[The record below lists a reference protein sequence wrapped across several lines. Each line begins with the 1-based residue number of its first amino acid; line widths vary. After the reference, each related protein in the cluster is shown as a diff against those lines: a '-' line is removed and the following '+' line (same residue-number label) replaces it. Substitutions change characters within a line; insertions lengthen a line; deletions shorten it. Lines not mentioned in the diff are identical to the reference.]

1 MFLDK
6 EFASGFESA
15 TFASAKSSKKNWT
28 NQEGFLPVQRSGA
41 LRGENLAET
50 RFFDLW
56 AGSEKLLVSFRN
68 NLSGVFN
75 TAFYISREKLSDK
88 SVFFKKN

>member
-1 MFLDK
+1 MFLEK

-15 TFASAKSSKKNWT
+15 TFASAKTSKKNWT

-50 RFFDLW
+50 RTFWPL
-56 AGSEKLLVSFRN
+56 GSEWKIAGFFPKQIKRSCQHRFP
-68 NLSGVFN
+68 
-75 TAFYISREKLSDK
+75 YI
-88 SVFFKKN
+88 